1 MAGNSTGK
9 RELLEQALHTCRVA
23 RYCGIE
29 LAVAALQPGVGHQR
43 GAAMSRPDDGNHV
56 QIALDD
62 DAVQVRVKE
71 IQPGRGAPM
80 PQQAWLHMLEGEGL
94 GEQRIV
100 EEIDLP
106 DAQVVRGP
114 PP

>member
-1 MAGNSTGK
+1 MAGNAAWK
-9 RELLEQALHTCRVA
+9 RELLEQPLHASRVA
-23 RYCGIE
+23 RYRGIE
-29 LAVAALQPGVGHQR
+29 LSVAALQPGVGHQR
-43 GAAMSRPDDGNHV
+43 GAAVPRPDDGNHV

-80 PQQAWLHMLEGEGL
+80 SQQAWLHMLECEGL

-100 EEIDLP
+100 E
-106 DAQVVRGP
+106 G
-114 PP
+114 